1 MYAVAFSFGGIP
13 LIYMG
18 DELAMRNDTGW
29 ALDQVHEH
37 DNRWMHRPRMDWAVA
52 ARRHDPDS
60 LEGRMFAALRASWR
74 EFRGRK
80 EWELTKHVGA
90 HLVAPAPTS
99 APTRV

>member
-1 MYAVAFSFGGIP
+1 MGFGTYLK
-13 LIYMG
+13 LIIGTPFY
-18 DELAMRNDTGW
+18 
-29 ALDQVHEH
+29 QV
-37 DNRWMHRPRMDWAVA
+37 
-52 ARRHDPDS
+52 
-60 LEGRMFAALRASWR
+60 LLMFAALRASWR